1 MTDNVKD
8 SLQVDQVARDLAV
21 PGTPNSNSSQ
31 DNGGG
36 LGEDLKDIDEK
47 QSSGR
52 ASSEGQKKKK
62 KVSMQ
67 SGTSFSMNSDKEEE
81 EESEEEEKEE
91 DSEYTSEDTAIREK
105 TAEALKRIQ
114 KEHEFKK
121 CCSLCDCDQCF
132 PMQVSCQTCGEF
144 PATHHST
151 CCKVNKTPKSGTN
164 RWRNMRADRID
175 ELWKETEKNRQNK
188 EIEER
193 AKQRQEE
200 YEERLMKM
208 FSQKT
213 AELKQEQKVIKDEN
227 DSLRNMIR
235 SKCAQNS
242 ALLVDGSLSGTPHD
256 MLLDLGLK
264 AAKDSILVHARTLYP
279 FDPAKAAEL
288 VAEAVQKVTLQM
300 AGQQPGNTQRQPLP
314 PKQETYAF
322 YLQKHAADFPRFP
335 AQEIRTNPT
344 KWESYWES
352 VEQFKKITG
361 CTETVLA

>member
-1 MTDNVKD
+1 
-8 SLQVDQVARDLAV
+8 
-21 PGTPNSNSSQ
+21 
-31 DNGGG
+31 
-36 LGEDLKDIDEK
+36 
-47 QSSGR
+47 
-52 ASSEGQKKKK
+52 
-62 KVSMQ
+62 
-67 SGTSFSMNSDKEEE
+67 
-81 EESEEEEKEE
+81 
-91 DSEYTSEDTAIREK
+91 
-105 TAEALKRIQ
+105 
-114 KEHEFKK
+114 
-121 CCSLCDCDQCF
+121 
-132 PMQVSCQTCGEF
+132 MQVSCQTCGEF

-151 CCKVNKTPKSGTN
+151 CCKVNKNPKSGTN

-279 FDPAKAAEL
+279 SDPAKAAEL

-314 PKQETYAF
+314 PKQETYAVF
-322 YLQKHAADFPRFP
+322 NSTLRLIGLLRIFRSEVTP
-335 AQEIRTNPT
+335 
-344 KWESYWES
+344 
-352 VEQFKKITG
+352 G
-361 CTETVLA
+361 